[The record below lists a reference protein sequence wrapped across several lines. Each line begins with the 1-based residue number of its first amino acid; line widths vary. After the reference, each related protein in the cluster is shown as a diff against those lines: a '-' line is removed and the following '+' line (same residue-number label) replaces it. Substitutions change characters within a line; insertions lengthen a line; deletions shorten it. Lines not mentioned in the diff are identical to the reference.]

1 MAGKTAKIYKFRP
14 LKTLTGLV
22 LFFMAVKILGT
33 ASLIA
38 CQVYK
43 GLTAGELKIDDLQ
56 DPVVAVYDLLSL
68 VYLVVLVLSAFLTLM
83 WVSGATRNTLAVRP
97 GLPMSQ
103 LGAVG
108 WWFVPFASL
117 YKPYQYI
124 CEIWFTAQGNL
135 RGRGTAAER
144 PLAIWWL
151 TFLGGNIVSYAVGKA
166 APTNWIGVTTGYG
179 LTLVATVLFFGIVR
193 TVGRNQKGQDPAMV
207 EVF

>member
-1 MAGKTAKIYKFRP
+1 MAKKTAKIYKFRP

-22 LFFMAVKILGT
+22 LFFMILKMLAT
-33 ASLIA
+33 AGLIA

-43 GLTAGELKIDDLQ
+43 GLTVGELKVDDLQ
-56 DPVVAVYDLLSL
+56 DPVVAAYDFLCL
-68 VYLVVLVLSAFLTLM
+68 VYLVVLVLSGFLTLM

-124 CEIWFTAQGNL
+124 REIWFTAQGNIK
-135 RGRGTAAER
+135 GRGTAAER
-144 PLAIWWL
+144 PLAVWWL
-151 TFLGGNIVSYAVGKA
+151 TFLGGNIVSYAVSKV
-166 APTNWIGVTTGYG
+166 APASWIGVTIGFG

-193 TVGRNQKGQDPAMV
+193 TAGRNQKGQDLTVA